1 MPVVKVSSEQQID
14 VQQCFDRWM
23 IKLGM
28 QLVIEYKLYTIGGGY
43 TGHKREAI
51 RMYKLESSA
60 GLSQTALQ
68 RAACPDL
75 GKRKMVLC
83 QGWWGTSDLSEKSL
97 NRKSVRLMINFF
109 IHPSIPLLR

>member
-28 QLVIEYKLYTIGGGY
+28 QLVIEYKLNTIGGGY

-51 RMYKLESSA
+51 RMYKLESSV
-60 GLSQTALQ
+60 GLSQTA
-68 RAACPDL
+68 AESC
-75 GKRKMVLC
+75 
-83 QGWWGTSDLSEKSL
+83 LS
-97 NRKSVRLMINFF
+97 
-109 IHPSIPLLR
+109 